1 MQHSAAR
8 LITDGNVLATLLPR
22 IFFMAPGLG
31 ESMNY
36 YKHHIGDYIRD
47 TAHLTAL
54 EDGIY
59 RRLLDQYYLH
69 EKPLSSNCQALA
81 KQMRLHTEEERAAL
95 ASILAEF
102 FTLIDD
108 GYRQKRCDDEIKRA
122 NEIIE
127 KRKESGS
134 KGGRSKSLAFA
145 KQKGKQ
151 NADTRAGVTTTPLP
165 KSITGTNV
173 PDEKSSSAPTV
184 WDLWVA
190 LAGVKHRS
198 TLGAFIR
205 DYGEDAVSNAVAEAS
220 RKRPG
225 DPVSYLRGILN
236 AQRKKNTPPRI
247 VV

>member
-81 KQMRLHTEEERAAL
+81 KQMRLHSEEEHAVL

-102 FTLIDD
+102 FTLTDD
-108 GYRQKRCDDEIKRA
+108 GYRHKRCDDEIQRA
-122 NEIIE
+122 REIIE

-151 NADTRAGVTTTPLP
+151 KGCTRAGVTTSHDPVV
-165 KSITGTNV
+165 ITGTNV
-173 PDEKSSSAPTV
+173 PDEPPSLAPTV

-190 LAGVKHRS
+190 IAGEGKRS
-198 TLGAFIR
+198 VLGAMIR
-205 DYGEDAVSNAVAEAS
+205 EYGEECVSNAVAEVS

-225 DPVSYLRGILN
+225 EPVSYLRGLLQ
-236 AQRKKNTPPRI
+236 AQAKKNTPPR
-247 VV
+247 VVI